1 MLCMMLGVAAGCAEP
16 SAPSTTDTAPAASE
30 QAMAADA
37 VLVKFTCP
45 SMH

>member
-1 MLCMMLGVAAGCAEP
+1 MMLGVAAGCAEP
-16 SAPSTTDTAPAASE
+16 EAPSNTAAAPAATEEGS
-30 QAMAADA
+30 AAAA